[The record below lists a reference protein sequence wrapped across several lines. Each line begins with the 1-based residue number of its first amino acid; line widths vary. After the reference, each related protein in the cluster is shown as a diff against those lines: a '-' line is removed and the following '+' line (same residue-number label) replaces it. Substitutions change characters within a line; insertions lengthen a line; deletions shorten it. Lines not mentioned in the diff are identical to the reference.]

1 MTQLTER
8 ELARSARVLSR
19 RDPDLARVIARF
31 GPPPLWAR
39 EPGFA
44 TLVQIILEQQVSLA
58 SARAALAR
66 LALAAG
72 GVTPERLAA
81 ASDATFVSA
90 GLTRQKR
97 AYIRALARAVAD
109 GAFDIGRVG
118 AMADAEAHRE
128 LVTLK
133 GIGAWSA
140 DIYLLMALGRPDVW
154 PSHDLA
160 LAGAMREVK
169 RLRSLPKPERQL
181 EIAER
186 WRPWRAVAARILWHH
201 YLSRPSGRVTASR
214 A

>member
-8 ELARSARVLSR
+8 ELARGARVLAR

-58 SARAALAR
+58 SARAALSR

-90 GLTRQKR
+90 GLTRQKS

-109 GAFDIGRVG
+109 GTFDIDRKST
-118 AMADAEAHRE
+118 R
-128 LVTLK
+128 LN
-133 GIGAWSA
+133 S
-140 DIYLLMALGRPDVW
+140 
-154 PSHDLA
+154 SH
-160 LAGAMREVK
+160 
-169 RLRSLPKPERQL
+169 
-181 EIAER
+181 
-186 WRPWRAVAARILWHH
+186 
-201 YLSRPSGRVTASR
+201 
-214 A
+214 